1 MSIRA
6 KLALLAA
13 TPALLAVVAVG
24 IALAVISSHRGTLEL
39 EERVARYAL
48 LSSEQVR
55 SAVAFDDR
63 ETARETFDAIA
74 HDPAVVSI
82 ALYRADGTVL
92 HQQGAA
98 TTTPPAVTAQPT
110 RHGDRVIMTV
120 PVVSIEGPRGT
131 LTLALSTAALDSAR
145 RRMFVITAGA
155 ALLAVGLALLLGL
168 PVARRMSRRI
178 TAIANVAGRIADGDL
193 AVPPVATGVRDE
205 LGQTAVAVDPMGA
218 RRRASI
224 AREAERAASEK
235 ARLEQ
240 MVAERTEQ
248 LTARDQD
255 VRRILANVNQ
265 GLLTVTRTGVVI
277 GERSSAVDL
286 LMPGVTVGAPLAE
299 AVRAAVPAVA
309 DGLAL
314 GFAQLAEDFLPIE
327 VALDQLPRELTID
340 QRQLALA
347 YAPIVHADD
356 ACHRVLIT
364 ITDVSAERQRDRAR
378 AADHERVALFRAIS
392 SDRRGLERFLS
403 DADAQIGVAA
413 AAASPTPAVKAALH
427 TLKGNSAALGLPDWP
442 ARCHAAEDELAEAGA
457 LSAPTRAA
465 LAAAWRD
472 TVASARPWLEH
483 DDAILL
489 APADLARL
497 SGIAERAASWPELR
511 AALAELVLEPTRQ
524 PLGRLAEHARQVASR
539 LGRGAIE
546 VIVDDRGLR
555 LDPERWVPLWSVLVH
570 VARNT
575 VTHGVAAGGHV
586 VLRSRQRADGIAI
599 EIADD
604 GAGIDWAAVA
614 VRATAL
620 GLPAGDR
627 AALTAAL
634 FADGLSTRDVVDEH
648 AGRGVGLA
656 AVAAVCAQL
665 GVAIEVDSAPGRGT
679 TFRFCLPVGAT
690 PPASITQ
697 PIRIRRATCDL
708 AS

>member
-24 IALAVISSHRGTLEL
+24 IALAVISSHRGTREL
-39 EERVARYAL
+39 EERVARYAR

-74 HDPAVVSI
+74 RDPAVVSI

-98 TTTPPAVTAQPT
+98 TTTPPAVTARPT

-145 RRMFVITAGA
+145 RRMFVVTAGA

-205 LGQTAVAVDPMGA
+205 LGQTADAVDTMVA
-218 RRRASI
+218 RLRASI

-240 MVAERTEQ
+240 MVTERTEQ
-248 LTARDQD
+248 LTERDQD

-299 AVRAAVPAVA
+299 AVRAAMPAVA

-457 LSAPTRAA
+457 LPAPTRAA

-483 DDAILL
+483 DDAITL

-524 PLGRLAEHARQVASR
+524 PLGRLAEHARQVANR

-546 VIVDDRGLR
+546 VTVDDRGLR

-575 VTHGVAAGGHV
+575 VTHGAAAGGHV

-679 TFRFCLPVGAT
+679 TFSFCLPVGAT
-690 PPASITQ
+690 LPASITQ